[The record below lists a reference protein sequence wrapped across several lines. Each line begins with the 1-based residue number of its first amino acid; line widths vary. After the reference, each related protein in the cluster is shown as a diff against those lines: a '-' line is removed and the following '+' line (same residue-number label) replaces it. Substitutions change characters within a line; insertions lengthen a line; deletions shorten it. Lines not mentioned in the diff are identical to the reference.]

1 MKVPWTGLR
10 IPYGA
15 RVEYLPS
22 EISPKPTQKMDP
34 VSKTGVFLGYLLQPG
49 HVWKGEYKVAALES
63 FVGRD
68 LHRDAPAG
76 KCTVG
81 IETIRTIIPQSG
93 EWIFPLV
100 VGYHFQVNGGVSC
113 ATLRAQCEP
122 LENPAGV
129 IFDLDPQNQGAT
141 RIHKLRGR
149 EPGKRTTNGQET
161 GTREDML
168 RGVVVA
174 GRGKLKNTYKVACIT
189 ERLQDVTSWLG
200 AES

>member
-1 MKVPWTGLR
+1 M
-10 IPYGA
+10 
-15 RVEYLPS
+15 
-22 EISPKPTQKMDP
+22 
-34 VSKTGVFLGYLLQPG
+34 
-49 HVWKGEYKVAALES
+49 
-63 FVGRD
+63 
-68 LHRDAPAG
+68 
-76 KCTVG
+76 
-81 IETIRTIIPQSG
+81 
-93 EWIFPLV
+93 
-100 VGYHFQVNGGVSC
+100 GYHFQVNGGVSC

-174 GRGKLKNTYKVACIT
+174 GRGKLKNTYKVACIAEKASRCDVVAGRGKLKNT
-189 ERLQDVTSWLG
+189 YKVACITKRLQDVTSGWARKVEKHVQSSVYQCCRG
-200 AES
+200 WARKVEKHVGVQI